1 MNLTLGPVS
10 GRLAFTA
17 YVLNGPAVHRW
28 LDEPSLTDPSKSSF
42 YDVDLSQLVEF
53 VLRTGSDVPLSPPS
67 LLDFYPLVAVNLR
80 AAKLT
85 VWRSRHPRVYTVHD
99 FKPDT
104 YTLDYAKKMAS
115 VPGQPARCTGVY
127 VGLKSASAAY
137 GVTVV
142 MA

>member
-1 MNLTLGPVS
+1 
-10 GRLAFTA
+10 
-17 YVLNGPAVHRW
+17 VHRW

-42 YDVDLSQLVEF
+42 YDIDLSQLVEF
-53 VLRTGSDVPLSPPS
+53 VLRTGSDVP
-67 LLDFYPLVAVNLR
+67 FVAVNLR

-85 VWRSRHPRVYTVHD
+85 VWRSRHPCEYSVHN
-99 FKPDT
+99 FKPGA
-104 YTLDYAKKMAS
+104 YELDYAKKMAS
-115 VPGQPARCTGVY
+115 IPGQPARCTGVY